1 MLVEFICKGF
11 RGSQM
16 VKILQGENLNLTNL
30 KQVIMYIRLIF
41 KAYFHE
47 KHIGLTFIYVSSQN
61 VH

>member
-16 VKILQGENLNLTNL
+16 VKILQGENLTNL

-47 KHIGLTFIYVSSQN
+47 KHIGLTFIYDL
-61 VH
+61 